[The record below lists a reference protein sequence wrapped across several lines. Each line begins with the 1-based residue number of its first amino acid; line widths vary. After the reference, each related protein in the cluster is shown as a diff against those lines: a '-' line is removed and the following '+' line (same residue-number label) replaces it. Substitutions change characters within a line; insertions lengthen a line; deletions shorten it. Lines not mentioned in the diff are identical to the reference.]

1 MHAERVNETSTEEGF
16 IKSFI
21 SSGLSPLQTSITDC
35 LEQRKADVAGLYQ
48 PLNPSMNEIQQ
59 AITKCIEAC
68 LSEQKRGMEIGR
80 KFISIKLLGYDCVS
94 FNSFLETIITS
105 QTPTSA
111 LSQQQESPW
120 LSLDAV
126 RFLVW
131 RKDVYSFVHQL
142 QILQIILKKI
152 LIQTYPT
159 SKLPPDIQPVLEEV
173 SKWNLLAEI
182 LQEIE

>member
-1 MHAERVNETSTEEGF
+1 MLPVF
-16 IKSFI
+16 II
-21 SSGLSPLQTSITDC
+21 SCDVIRDC

-68 LSEQKRGMEIGR
+68 LSEQKRGMEIGSKTKLIVNDLTTLR
-80 KFISIKLLGYDCVS
+80 KLLGYGCVS

-173 SKWNLLAEI
+173 PKWNLLAEI

>member
-1 MHAERVNETSTEEGF
+1 MHAERVNETSTEVFILRIFKENKEGF
-16 IKSFI
+16 IKAFSDSPESFI
-21 SSGLSPLQTSITDC
+21 SSGLSPLQTT
-35 LEQRKADVAGLYQ
+35 LQLLQLQQRKADVAGLYQ

-68 LSEQKRGMEIGR
+68 LMNKKGGWKLENSFRCNNKTTIWNLSESYLVMIAYHL
-80 KFISIKLLGYDCVS
+80 IV
-94 FNSFLETIITS
+94 FLETIITS

-142 QILQIILKKI
+142 QILQIIDD
-152 LIQTYPT
+152 QY
-159 SKLPPDIQPVLEEV
+159 
-173 SKWNLLAEI
+173 
-182 LQEIE
+182 

>member
-1 MHAERVNETSTEEGF
+1 MEENKEGF

-80 KFISIKLLGYDCVS
+80 KFISIKLLGYGCVS

-131 RKDVYSFVHQL
+131 RKDVYSEYSQL
-142 QILQIILKKI
+142 REYLSTMHIAERQGLDKSSIMLERLLKNYLNGK
-152 LIQTYPT
+152 
-159 SKLPPDIQPVLEEV
+159 VE
-173 SKWNLLAEI
+173 
-182 LQEIE
+182 